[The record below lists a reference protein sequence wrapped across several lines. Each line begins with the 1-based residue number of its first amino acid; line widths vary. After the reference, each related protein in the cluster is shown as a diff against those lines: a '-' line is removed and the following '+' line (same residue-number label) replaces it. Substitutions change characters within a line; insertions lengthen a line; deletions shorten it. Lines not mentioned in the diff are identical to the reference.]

1 MATRIQSR
9 VAVAT
14 ATAAALF
21 MLAGCAAGA
30 DTDTSSSAEPTE
42 GGMPLPEFSQEL
54 HDSLPAEIQESG
66 VLRLATITLPPYS
79 QKGEDGVTYEGIN
92 FDTVAAME
100 AALGIEIDLEVAP
113 TSADI
118 YTGFESDKYD
128 AGISPLSDIPATQA
142 NYDFAVWIAEYVV
155 FLQQKTADDKIE
167 GLDDTCGHTIATLQ
181 GGTAQKVL
189 EAQQAECDT
198 PIDISLFAD
207 QDTAILAV
215 KSGRADAAFS
225 SQIPLTYYVSQDD
238 TLEISGANSTDNGF
252 PPFWVGAFAPKE
264 APIVPVLLD
273 TFNALKDAGTYDF
286 LLEKYGI
293 EENAMDEFGFNLAED
308 E

>member
-9 VAVAT
+9 MAIAT

-21 MLAGCAAGA
+21 MLTGCAAGSDTAAPEA
-30 DTDTSSSAEPTE
+30 DAAAES
-42 GGMPLPEFSQEL
+42 GAPLPEFSQEL

-79 QKGEDGVTYEGIN
+79 NKGEDGSTFEGIN
-92 FDTVAAME
+92 FDTVTAME
-100 AALGIEIDLEVAP
+100 AALGIDVELEVAP
-113 TSADI
+113 SIADI

-128 AGISPLSDIPATQA
+128 ASLSPLSDIPATQA

-155 FLQQKTADDKIE
+155 FLQQKTADDTIDS
-167 GLDDTCGHTIATLQ
+167 LDAACGHTIATLQ

-198 PIDISLFAD
+198 PIEISLFAD
-207 QDTAILAV
+207 QDTAVLAV

-238 TLEISGANSTDNGF
+238 TLEISGANSVDNGF
-252 PPFWVGAFAPKE
+252 PPFWVGGFAPKGD
-264 APIVPVLLD
+264 PIVPVLLE
-273 TFNALKDAGTYDF
+273 TFNALKEAGTYDYI
-286 LLEKYGI
+286 LETYGI
-293 EENAMDEFGFNLAED
+293 EANEMDEFGFNLAE
-308 E
+308 EL